1 MDATKRVSAMDQLDG
16 RTAVVTGSGSGIGRA
31 IACELGGAGM
41 NVVVADIDE
50 ASAQAVAKEIAD
62 SGARSLAVKVDVSSF
77 EAISTLADA
86 AFAEFGNVHVLC
98 NNAGVLLFNKMTELT
113 IDDWR
118 WVHGVNV
125 WGVLHGIYAFMP
137 RMLEKGEPGH
147 IVNTS
152 SIAALSGTGVYGS
165 SKIAVLAISETLH
178 ADLADTPIGVSC
190 LFPGMVSTRIVTAQR
205 NRPDEF
211 GPRAR
216 DVMGFQDSDFGC
228 DPEYVGRRVR
238 EAILAGEL
246 YVFAGIPEGNEVRLK
261 EGPPVR
267 AQTLVDAIDAGV
279 VPNAS
284 GNVI

>member
-1 MDATKRVSAMDQLDG
+1 MDELEG
-16 RTAVVTGSGSGIGRA
+16 RTAVVTGGGSGIGRA
-31 IACELGGAGM
+31 IARELANAGM
-41 NVVVADIDE
+41 QVAVADIDAAGAE
-50 ASAQAVAKEIAD
+50 AVAAELREG
-62 SGARSLAVKVDVSSF
+62 GARAIALAVDVADF
-77 EAISTLADA
+77 ESVTALADA
-86 AFAEFGNVHVLC
+86 VDAELGTVHVLC
-98 NNAGVLLFNKMTELT
+98 NNAGVLLFNPMPELT

-137 RMLEKGEPGH
+137 RMLERGEPGH

-152 SIAALSGTGVYGS
+152 SIAALSGHGVYGS
-165 SKIAVLAISETLH
+165 SKVEVLAITETLH
-178 ADLADTPIGVSC
+178 ADLAETPIGVSC

-205 NRPDEF
+205 NRPDAY

-228 DPEYVGRRVR
+228 DPVYVGRRLR
-238 EAILAGEL
+238 EAILADEL

-267 AQTLVDAIDAGV
+267 TAALVAAIDAGV
-279 VPNAS
+279 VPNES
-284 GNVI
+284 GQVV

>member
-1 MDATKRVSAMDQLDG
+1 MDQLDG
-16 RTAVVTGSGSGIGRA
+16 RTAVVTGSGSGIGCA
-31 IACELGGAGM
+31 IARELGAAGM

-50 ASAQAVAKEIAD
+50 HSAQSVAGEIT
-62 SGARSLAVKVDVSSF
+62 GAGSRGLAVRVDVSDFASVT
-77 EAISTLADA
+77 ALADA
-86 AFAEFGNVHVLC
+86 AFSEFGNVHVLC

-137 RMLEKGEPGH
+137 RMLEAGEPGH

-152 SIAALSGTGVYGS
+152 SIAALSGNGIYGS
-165 SKIAVLAISETLH
+165 SKIEVLAITETLH

-205 NRPDEF
+205 NRPETF

-228 DPEYVGRRVR
+228 DPEYVGRRLR
-238 EAILAGEL
+238 EAILADEL
-246 YVFAGIPEGNEVRLK
+246 HVFAGIPEGNEIRLK

-279 VPNAS
+279 VPNEK

>member
-1 MDATKRVSAMDQLDG
+1 
-16 RTAVVTGSGSGIGRA
+16 
-31 IACELGGAGM
+31 M

-50 ASAQAVAKEIAD
+50 SAAQTVAAELAD
-62 SGARSLAVKVDVSSF
+62 SGARSLAVKVDVADFASVT
-77 EAISTLADA
+77 ALADA

-113 IDDWR
+113 LEDWR

-137 RMLEKGEPGH
+137 RMLEHGEPGH

-152 SIAALSGTGVYGS
+152 SIAALSGNGVYGT
-165 SKIAVLAISETLH
+165 SKIEVLAITETLH

-205 NRPDEF
+205 NRPEEF

-228 DPEYVGRRVR
+228 DPVFVGRRVR
-238 EAILAGEL
+238 EAILADEL
-246 YVFAGIPEGNEVRLK
+246 YVFAGIPEGNEARLK

-267 AQTLVDAIDAGV
+267 AATLVDAIDAGV
-279 VPNAS
+279 VPNES
-284 GNVI
+284 GLVV

>member
-1 MDATKRVSAMDQLDG
+1 MEQLVN
-16 RTAVVTGSGSGIGRA
+16 RTAVVTGGGSGIGRA
-31 IACELGGAGM
+31 IAHELAAAGM
-41 NVVVADIDE
+41 HLVVADVDE
-50 ASAQAVAKEIAD
+50 ESAHAVAKELTNGGTRSVAVRVDVAD
-62 SGARSLAVKVDVSSF
+62 FASVVSLAD
-77 EAISTLADA
+77 I
-86 AFAEFGNVHVLC
+86 AFAEFGSVHVLC

-137 RMLEKGEPGH
+137 RMLDGGEPGH

-152 SIAALSGTGVYGS
+152 SIAALSGSGVYGS
-165 SKIAVLAISETLH
+165 SKIEVLAITETLH

-228 DPEYVGRRVR
+228 DPAFVGQRVK
-238 EAILAGEL
+238 EAILADEL
-246 YVFAGIPEGNEVRLK
+246 YVFAGIPAGNEVRLK
-261 EGPPVR
+261 EGLPR
-267 AQTLVDAIDAGV
+267 RTATLIDAIDAGV
-279 VPNAS
+279 VPNEK